1 METRKKYFDY
11 TNTNGA
17 HVKCFEECGSGE
29 WEKEERLMKIKE
41 VESAQEISTES
52 VKERKSE
59 RGGVGERVK
68 PGERGREKGKDKE
81 HCSAWR

>member
-1 METRKKYFDY
+1 
-11 TNTNGA
+11 
-17 HVKCFEECGSGE
+17 
-29 WEKEERLMKIKE
+29 MKTKE

-68 PGERGREKGKDKE
+68 PEERGREKGKDKE